1 MDLERIAQEAQALHR
16 LGASETPEEIELY
29 TEYLLDFAQSLVER
43 TVPWAKPSTK
53 ATPWWTEEIEDLV
66 REERRLRNA

>member
-43 TVPWAKPSTK
+43 TVP
-53 ATPWWTEEIEDLV
+53 
-66 REERRLRNA
+66 

>member
-16 LGASETPEEIELY
+16 LGASETTEEIELY

-43 TVPWAKPSTK
+43 IVP
-53 ATPWWTEEIEDLV
+53 
-66 REERRLRNA
+66 